1 MKNFD
6 PNNRNLD
13 DTNFVIEIGDG
24 DESEEG
30 DVMIDDQYQNVY
42 VEEDEENVLNVTSFT
57 EDRRHN
63 CLVKLA
69 KKEEYEAVL
78 SSFWCLEG
86 RFWVEKRDHK
96 SFLGQNMSF

>member
-86 RFWVEKRDHK
+86 RFWVEKRDYK
-96 SFLGQNMSF
+96 SFLGQNISF